1 MFERIC
7 LVHYHELGLKGRNR
21 SSFEHRLLLNMEAAL
36 VQFQIKELARISGHL
51 LVVLENG
58 DEVEPVA
65 RLLMQVPGV
74 ARVSRGWRCA
84 RKPEEYYRCAE
95 LAMLD
100 CGPFETFKVVARRS
114 NTDYPID
121 SMQLNQLVG
130 AHLCAFAP
138 DKKVKMKDP
147 DVKVHVEIIQ
157 GSAYVFS
164 RSDRAIGGL
173 PVGTAG
179 KVVSL
184 MSGGIDSPVAT
195 WKLMKRGAVVVGVH
209 FSGRPQTDDA
219 SEYIVDDIV
228 RALAPAGGIGRV
240 YTVAFGD
247 YQKIIASEC
256 PPNLRIV
263 LYRRL
268 MFRVAERIAKLERAK
283 ALVTGESLGQVAS
296 QTLDN
301 ISAVNSV
308 VSLPVLRP
316 LIGSDKLEIIDL
328 AKHIGTFEISS
339 RPADDCCTL
348 FMPRSPETHARVA
361 DCEHAEEGL
370 PIERWLDEIMENLEW
385 KDYPCPS
392 YKKPKTRH
400 MRFYKQ
406 DPTYDLES
414 AHMHVMSNENGKD
427 LHPSTLDGSSETQ
440 AETLNTE

>member
-7 LVHYHELGLKGRNR
+7 LVHYHEVGLKGRNR
-21 SSFEHRLLLNMEAAL
+21 ASFEHRLLSNMEAAL
-36 VQFQIKELARISGHL
+36 VAFDTKEICRISGHL
-51 LVVLENG
+51 LVVFEHAEDLE
-58 DEVEPVA
+58 PAA
-65 RLLMQVPGV
+65 RILLQVPGV

-84 RKPEEYYRCAE
+84 RDPEEYNLCAE
-95 LAMLD
+95 LAMMD
-100 CGPFETFKVVARRS
+100 CGEFETFKVVARRS

-130 AHLCAFAP
+130 AHLCSFAP

-164 RSDRAIGGL
+164 RSDRGIGGL

-195 WKLMKRGAVVVGVH
+195 WRLMKRGAVVVGVH
-209 FSGRPQTDDA
+209 FSGAPVTDDA
-219 SEYIVDDIV
+219 SEYIVDDLAH
-228 RALAPAGGIGRV
+228 ALAPAGGIGRI
-240 YTVAFGD
+240 YTIPFGN
-247 YQKIIASEC
+247 YQKAIASEC

-268 MFRVAERIAKLERAK
+268 MFRIAQGIARIEKAK

-301 ISAVNSV
+301 IAAVNDV
-308 VSLPVLRP
+308 VDMPVLRP
-316 LIGSDKLEIIDL
+316 LIGSDKLEIIDI
-328 AKHIGTFEISS
+328 AKQIGTFETSS

-348 FMPRSPETHARVA
+348 FMPRSPETHARIA
-361 DCEHAEEGL
+361 DCEQAESL
-370 PIERWLDEIMENLEW
+370 VPIDEWVAEILANLEYR
-385 KDYPCPS
+385 DYPCPA
-392 YKKPKTRH
+392 YKPPRMKR
-400 MRFYKQ
+400 
-406 DPTYDLES
+406 
-414 AHMHVMSNENGKD
+414 
-427 LHPSTLDGSSETQ
+427 
-440 AETLNTE
+440 

>member
-7 LVHYHELGLKGRNR
+7 LVHYHEVGLKGRNR
-21 SSFEHRLLLNMEAAL
+21 ASFEHRLLSNMEAAL
-36 VQFQIKELARISGHL
+36 VAFDTKEICRISGHL
-51 LVVLENG
+51 LVVFENAEDLE
-58 DEVEPVA
+58 PAA
-65 RLLMQVPGV
+65 RILLQVPGV

-84 RKPEEYYRCAE
+84 RDPEEYNLCAE
-95 LAMLD
+95 LAMMD
-100 CGPFETFKVVARRS
+100 CGEFESFKVVARRS

-164 RSDRAIGGL
+164 RSDRGIGGL

-209 FSGRPQTDDA
+209 FSGAPVTDDA
-219 SEYIVDDIV
+219 SEYIVDDLAH
-228 RALAPAGGIGRV
+228 ALTPAGGIGRI
-240 YTVAFGD
+240 YTIPFGN
-247 YQKIIASEC
+247 YQKAIASEC

-268 MFRVAERIAKLERAK
+268 MFRVAQGIARIENAK

-296 QTLDN
+296 QTLEN
-301 ISAVNSV
+301 IAAVNAV
-308 VSLPVLRP
+308 VDIPILRP
-316 LIGSDKLEIIDL
+316 LIGSDKLEIIDV
-328 AKHIGTFEISS
+328 AKQLGTFEISS

-348 FMPRSPETHARVA
+348 FMPRSPETHARIK
-361 DCEHAEEGL
+361 DCEAAEAL
-370 PIERWLDEIMENLEW
+370 VPIDAWVDEILDNLEYR
-385 KDYPCPS
+385 DYPCPS
-392 YKKPKTRH
+392 YKAPRK
-400 MRFYKQ
+400 MRR
-406 DPTYDLES
+406 E
-414 AHMHVMSNENGKD
+414 
-427 LHPSTLDGSSETQ
+427 GSG
-440 AETLNTE
+440 

>member
-7 LVHYHELGLKGRNR
+7 LVHYHEVGLKGRNR
-21 SSFEHRLLLNMEAAL
+21 ASFEHRLLSNMEAAL
-36 VQFQIKELARISGHL
+36 VAFDTKEICRISGHL
-51 LVVLENG
+51 LVVFENAEDLE
-58 DEVEPVA
+58 PAA
-65 RLLMQVPGV
+65 RILLQVPGV

-84 RKPEEYYRCAE
+84 RDPEEYNLCAE
-95 LAMLD
+95 FAMMD
-100 CGPFETFKVVARRS
+100 CGEFESFKVVARRS

-164 RSDRAIGGL
+164 RSDRGIGGL

-209 FSGRPQTDDA
+209 FSGAPVTDDA
-219 SEYIVDDIV
+219 SEYIVDDLAH
-228 RALAPAGGIGRV
+228 ALAPAGGIGRI
-240 YTVAFGD
+240 YTIPFGN
-247 YQKIIASEC
+247 YQKAIASEC

-268 MFRVAERIAKLERAK
+268 MFRVAQGIARIENAK

-296 QTLDN
+296 QTLEN
-301 ISAVNSV
+301 IAAVNAV
-308 VSLPVLRP
+308 VDIPILRP
-316 LIGSDKLEIIDL
+316 LIGSDKLEIIDV
-328 AKHIGTFEISS
+328 AKQLGTFEISS

-348 FMPRSPETHARVA
+348 FMPRSPETHARIK
-361 DCEHAEEGL
+361 DCEAAEAL
-370 PIERWLDEIMENLEW
+370 VPIDAWVDEILDNLEYR
-385 KDYPCPS
+385 DYPCPS
-392 YKKPKTRH
+392 YKAPRK
-400 MRFYKQ
+400 MRR
-406 DPTYDLES
+406 E
-414 AHMHVMSNENGKD
+414 
-427 LHPSTLDGSSETQ
+427 GSG
-440 AETLNTE
+440 

>member
-7 LVHYHELGLKGRNR
+7 LVHYHEVGLKGRNR
-21 SSFEHRLLLNMEAAL
+21 ASFEHRLLSNMEAAL
-36 VQFQIKELARISGHL
+36 VAFDTKEISRISGHL
-51 LVVLENG
+51 LVVFENAQDLE
-58 DEVEPVA
+58 PAA
-65 RLLMQVPGV
+65 RILLQVPGV

-84 RKPEEYYRCAE
+84 REPEEYNHCAE
-95 LAMLD
+95 LAMMD
-100 CGPFETFKVVARRS
+100 CGQFESFKVVARRS

-164 RSDRAIGGL
+164 RSDRGIGGL

-209 FSGRPQTDDA
+209 FSGAPVTDDA
-219 SEYIVDDIV
+219 SEYVVDDLAH
-228 RALAPAGGIGRV
+228 ALAPAGGIGRI
-240 YTVAFGD
+240 YTVPFGN
-247 YQKIIASEC
+247 YQKAIASAC

-268 MFRVAERIAKLERAK
+268 MFRVAQGIARIEKAK

-296 QTLDN
+296 QTLEN
-301 ISAVNSV
+301 IAAVNAV
-308 VSLPVLRP
+308 VDLPVLRP
-316 LIGSDKLEIIDL
+316 LIGSDKLEIIDV
-328 AKHIGTFEISS
+328 AKRIGTFEISS

-348 FMPRSPETHARVA
+348 FMPRSPETHARIS
-361 DCEHAEEGL
+361 DCESAETL
-370 PIERWLDEIMENLEW
+370 VPIDEWVTEILENLSYR
-385 KDYPCPS
+385 DYPCPS
-392 YKKPKTRH
+392 YKPPR
-400 MRFYKQ
+400 
-406 DPTYDLES
+406 
-414 AHMHVMSNENGKD
+414 AMS
-427 LHPSTLDGSSETQ
+427 
-440 AETLNTE
+440 

>member
-7 LVHYHELGLKGRNR
+7 LVHYHEVGLKGRNR
-21 SSFEHRLLLNMEAAL
+21 ASFEHRLLSNMEAAL
-36 VQFQIKELARISGHL
+36 VAFDTKEICRISGHL
-51 LVVLENG
+51 LVVFENAEDLESA
-58 DEVEPVA
+58 A
-65 RLLMQVPGV
+65 RILLQVPGV

-84 RKPEEYYRCAE
+84 RDPEEYNFCAE
-95 LAMLD
+95 LAMMD
-100 CGPFETFKVVARRS
+100 CGEFESFKVVARRS

-164 RSDRAIGGL
+164 RSDRGIGGL

-209 FSGRPQTDDA
+209 FSGAPVTDDA
-219 SEYIVDDIV
+219 SEYIVDDLAH
-228 RALAPAGGIGRV
+228 ALAPAGGIGRI
-240 YTVAFGD
+240 YTIPFGN
-247 YQKIIASEC
+247 YQKAIASEC

-268 MFRVAERIAKLERAK
+268 MFRVAQGIARIENAK

-296 QTLDN
+296 QTLEN
-301 ISAVNSV
+301 IAAVNAV
-308 VSLPVLRP
+308 VDIPVLRP
-316 LIGSDKLEIIDL
+316 LIGSDKLEIIDV
-328 AKHIGTFEISS
+328 AKQLGTFEISS

-348 FMPRSPETHARVA
+348 FMPRSPETHARIK
-361 DCEHAEEGL
+361 DCEAAEAL
-370 PIERWLDEIMENLEW
+370 VPIDAWVDEILDNLEYR
-385 KDYPCPS
+385 DYPCPS
-392 YKKPKTRH
+392 YKAPRK
-400 MRFYKQ
+400 MRR
-406 DPTYDLES
+406 E
-414 AHMHVMSNENGKD
+414 
-427 LHPSTLDGSSETQ
+427 GSG
-440 AETLNTE
+440 

>member
-7 LVHYHELGLKGRNR
+7 LVHYHEVGLKGRNR
-21 SSFEHRLLLNMEAAL
+21 ASFEHRLLSNMEAAL
-36 VQFQIKELARISGHL
+36 VAFDTKEICRISGHL
-51 LVVLENG
+51 LVVFENAEDLE
-58 DEVEPVA
+58 PAA
-65 RLLMQVPGV
+65 RILLQVPGV

-84 RKPEEYYRCAE
+84 RDPEEYNLCAE
-95 LAMLD
+95 LAMMD
-100 CGPFETFKVVARRS
+100 CGEFESFKVVARRS

-164 RSDRAIGGL
+164 RSDRGIGGL

-209 FSGRPQTDDA
+209 FSGAPVTDDA
-219 SEYIVDDIV
+219 SEYIVDDLAH
-228 RALAPAGGIGRV
+228 ALAPAGGIGRI
-240 YTVAFGD
+240 YTIPFGN
-247 YQKIIASEC
+247 YQKAIASEC

-268 MFRVAERIAKLERAK
+268 MFRVAQGIARIENAK

-296 QTLDN
+296 QTLEN
-301 ISAVNSV
+301 IAAVNAV
-308 VSLPVLRP
+308 VDIPILRP
-316 LIGSDKLEIIDL
+316 LIGSDKLEIIDV
-328 AKHIGTFEISS
+328 AKQLGTFEISS

-348 FMPRSPETHARVA
+348 FMPRSPETHARIK
-361 DCEHAEEGL
+361 DCEVAEAL
-370 PIERWLDEIMENLEW
+370 VPIDAWVDEILDNLEYR
-385 KDYPCPS
+385 DYPCPS
-392 YKKPKTRH
+392 YKAPRK
-400 MRFYKQ
+400 MRR
-406 DPTYDLES
+406 E
-414 AHMHVMSNENGKD
+414 
-427 LHPSTLDGSSETQ
+427 GSG
-440 AETLNTE
+440 